1 MSNSHYDLKVF
12 TGKRI
17 LLVDDDPVFRTEI
30 SKALVEKGFFVYP
43 KKNSE
48 DFIESLKTSEPDVI
62 LLDKEI
68 GDEDGFDLIHEVR
81 HHPVLSATPILIVTG
96 LATLENKKIAT
107 MFGAD
112 DVLAKPVD
120 VEELELRI
128 VANLR
133 RSKSYQVEENL
144 LRFGDVE
151 VDVRN
156 QSVMLRGQ
164 EIQLTRTEYK
174 IFLELL
180 SKRGEIVNREQL
192 AQRFLS
198 LRNSSARTLDVHIN
212 SLRKKL
218 GELSGCL
225 KTIRGRGYMFQY
237 SGTN

>member
-1 MSNSHYDLKVF
+1 MF
-12 TGKRI
+12 EGKRI
-17 LLVDDDPVFRTEI
+17 LLVDDDPAYRDEV
-30 SKALVEKGFFVYP
+30 SKALAEKGFFVYP
-43 KKNSE
+43 RKSKE
-48 DFIESLKTSEPDVI
+48 DFMMSLNSADPDVI

-68 GDEDGFDLIHEVR
+68 GEEDGFDLIHEVR
-81 HHPVLSATPILIVTG
+81 KHPSLNAVPIIIITG
-96 LATLENKKIAT
+96 LATLENKKTAT
-107 MFGAD
+107 LFGAD
-112 DVLAKPVD
+112 DVLAKPID
-120 VEELELRI
+120 MSELELRI
-128 VANLR
+128 LANLR

-156 QSVMLRGQ
+156 QSVALRGQ

-198 LRNSSARTLDVHIN
+198 LRNSNARTLDVHIN

-218 GELSGCL
+218 GDLSPCL

-237 SGTN
+237 LDAS

>member
-1 MSNSHYDLKVF
+1 MF
-12 TGKRI
+12 EGKRI
-17 LLVDDDPVFRTEI
+17 LLVDDDPAYRDEV
-30 SKALVEKGFFVYP
+30 SKALAEKGFFVYP
-43 KKNSE
+43 RKSKE
-48 DFIESLKTSEPDVI
+48 DFMLSLNSADPDVI

-68 GDEDGFDLIHEVR
+68 GEEDGFDLIHEVR
-81 HHPVLSATPILIVTG
+81 KHPSLNAVPIIIITG
-96 LATLENKKIAT
+96 LATLENKKTAT
-107 MFGAD
+107 LFGAD
-112 DVLAKPVD
+112 DVLAKPID
-120 VEELELRI
+120 MGELELRI
-128 VANLR
+128 LANLR

-156 QSVMLRGQ
+156 QSVALRGQ

-198 LRNSSARTLDVHIN
+198 LRNSNARTLDVHIN

-218 GELSGCL
+218 GDLSPCL

-237 SGTN
+237 LDAS

>member
-1 MSNSHYDLKVF
+1 MVF
-12 TGKRI
+12 EGKRI
-17 LLVDDDPVFRTEI
+17 LLVDDDPEFRTEI
-30 SKALVEKGFFVYP
+30 SKALAEKGFFVYP
-43 KKNSE
+43 KKNTE
-48 DFIESLKTSEPDVI
+48 DFIEALSTSEPDII

-81 HHPVLSATPILIVTG
+81 KHPILNATPILIVTG
-96 LATLENKKIAT
+96 LATMENKKVAT

-112 DVLAKPVD
+112 DVLAKPVNID
-120 VEELELRI
+120 DLELRI

-133 RSKSYQVEENL
+133 RSKSYQMEENT

-156 QSVMLRGQ
+156 QIVSLCGQ

-180 SKRGEIVNREQL
+180 TKRGEIVNREQL

-218 GELSGCL
+218 GDLAPCL

-237 SGTN
+237 AASQ